1 MVRTSVKQK
10 GLGSGGKNTQNC
22 TKKILMTWVDVMRRE
37 VQEREDICVHVT
49 DSLHCTAETNITL

>member
-1 MVRTSVKQK
+1 MLYSTEGLAWFSV
-10 GLGSGGKNTQNC
+10 
-22 TKKILMTWVDVMRRE
+22 MTWVDVMRRK